1 MIIYQ
6 WIQLRNH
13 QKYSING
20 ETYKCWT
27 AADLIVLKSLSI
39 YIQKNYTNTLGESTH
54 LKDKGGIH
62 QALKQVEAKKCG
74 YPQILKSDVYHYYDS
89 IFIRRVKGRTS
100 RVLRDEFPHL
110 RKRIPTLWTNSY
122 FVSTVGGAPLEIVKQ
137 YIENQQLS
145 ESKSTKDKW
154 KKYLKDGKR

>member
-1 MIIYQ
+1 LSVNYKSNNNVVYSCKYHII
-6 WIQLRNH
+6 WCP
-13 QKYSING
+13 KYRRKVLVGDVEIRLKELIHEIAKELKVEIIEV
-20 ETYKCWT
+20 ETDK
-27 AADLIVLKSLSI
+27 DHVHVLAEVDP
-39 YIQKNYTNTLGESTH
+39 QFGVNT
-54 LKDKGGIH
+54 
-62 QALKQVEAKKCG
+62 
-74 YPQILKSDVYHYYDS
+74 
-89 IFIRRVKGRTS
+89 FIRRVKGRTS